1 MSEYPFFSQIRP
13 ERITCSLKNFTWLL
27 IFLALNAS
35 GQSPAVDVKVTGSY
49 LNLPVSQKAERKKMS
64 FETGGKHDRDFVIRL
79 SDTPEY
85 WVFCDV
91 RAYKGKTIR
100 IRYEGDPAGLS
111 RIYQSDEPAG
121 SAQFYKESNRPQL
134 HFTSR
139 VGWLNDPN
147 GLVYYDGE
155 YHLFYQHNPYEREWE
170 NMHWGHAVSKDL
182 VHWQELP
189 VALYPDQHGTA
200 FSGSAVI
207 DYDNTSGLGSRENP
221 AMIAIYTADSP
232 DKQVQCLAYSL
243 DKGRSWKTYDRN
255 PVIDSKA
262 RWNTKDTR
270 DPKVF
275 WHEPIKKWVMV
286 LHERDGHS
294 IYHSLN
300 LKDWTFESHITGF
313 WECPELFELPV
324 DGDSRRKMWVMY
336 GASGTYMLGDFDGKK
351 FTPVSGKHQNSNGA
365 IYAAQTFTNI
375 PASDGRRIQIG
386 WDRIDNPGMPFKS
399 QMSLPTELFLKTTSN
414 GVRLFSKPVKEVDL
428 LQGAVLVEGK
438 NLTPAEAT
446 RLLQPYNNS
455 VTLRIRAA
463 IRLSHATLAGLNLYG
478 QQLIRYNMSPNTLN
492 GTFYSPPDMTSMEF
506 TADII
511 IDKTSV
517 EVFINDGHFS
527 YCIER
532 VPEADNKE
540 GFLFHGKHPF
550 EIKTLEV
557 YPMKSIWER

>member
-1 MSEYPFFSQIRP
+1 MSKRFSPPAGPEQI
-13 ERITCSLKNFTWLL
+13 TGYLKNLSWVLV
-27 IFLALNAS
+27 FLVLNAAA
-35 GQSPAVDVKVTGSY
+35 QPRVIDIKVTGAY
-49 LNLPVSQKAERKKMS
+49 LNLPVSQKAERKKMT
-64 FETGGKHDRDFVIRL
+64 FETAGKHDRDFVIRL

-91 RAYKGKTIR
+91 GAYKGQTIQ
-100 IRYEGDPAGLS
+100 IRYEGDPAGLGK
-111 RIYQSDEPAG
+111 IYQSNEPNG
-121 SAQFYKESNRPQL
+121 SSQFYRESNRPQL

-189 VALYPDQHGTA
+189 IALYPDQHGTA

-207 DYDNTSGLGSRENP
+207 DYNNTSGLGSGKNP
-221 AMIAIYTADSP
+221 AMVVLYTADAP
-232 DKQVQCLAYSL
+232 EKQVQCLAYSL
-243 DKGRSWKTYDRN
+243 DKGRSWRTYDKN

-262 RWNTKDTR
+262 RWGTKDTR

-294 IYHSLN
+294 VYNSSN
-300 LKDWTFESHITGF
+300 LKDWTFESHISGF

-324 DGDSRRKMWVMY
+324 DGDPRRKMWVMY

-351 FTPVSGKHQNSNGA
+351 FTPVSGKHQNANGA

-375 PASDGRRIQIG
+375 PVSDGRRIQIG

-399 QMSLPTELFLKTTSN
+399 QMSLPTELTLKTTSN

-428 LQGAVLVEGK
+428 LQGPALVTKK
-438 NLTPAEAT
+438 NLTAAEAT
-446 RLLQPYNNS
+446 QLLQPYNNS
-455 VTLRIRAA
+455 ATLRIRTTIA
-463 IRLSHATLAGLNLYG
+463 LSHATLAGLNLYG

-492 GTFYSPPDMTSMEF
+492 GTFYSPPEMTSMEF

-532 VPEADNKE
+532 LPETGNKE
-540 GFLFHGKHPF
+540 GFLFHGKHAF
-550 EIKTLEV
+550 EIKNLEV